1 MNGAAPSI
9 VHREADGFPPIVV
22 GGTGGSGT
30 RVVRAVLARAGA
42 FMGARLN
49 EAGDAMDFEP
59 FLDDIINPVLA
70 VTRSLDY
77 AADTLPTPLRLL
89 ALRRFDDAATRYC
102 GERPPDVR
110 WGWKNPRSMYVLPLI
125 HARFPAM
132 TFIHVLRDGRD
143 MALSQNRNQ
152 LRKHYEALFG
162 EPAAETD
169 DRAAL
174 RLWSTANRAVADWG
188 GRVLGTHYLQVRFED
203 LCRDPSNSCAALLR
217 RLALPVDAGDAL
229 ASIVAPPATIGRWRR
244 AASAPPPEPLEPSAT
259 TALAAFGYR

>member
-1 MNGAAPSI
+1 MRVAGSWILRRWAGDP
-9 VHREADGFPPIVV
+9 PPIVV

-59 FLDDIINPVLA
+59 FLDEFINPVLA

-77 AADTLPTPLRLL
+77 AIDGLPAPLRGS
-89 ALRRFDDAATRYC
+89 ALRRFDEAAARYR
-102 GERPPDVR
+102 GERPAGLR

-125 HARFPAM
+125 HARFPAL
-132 TFIHVLRDGRD
+132 TFVHVVRDGRD
-143 MALSQNRNQ
+143 MALSRNRNQ

-162 EPAAETD
+162 EAASESD

-174 RLWSTANRAVADWG
+174 RLWSRTNREAADWAE
-188 GRVLGTHYLQVRFED
+188 RVLGARYLRVRFED
-203 LCRDPSNSCAALLR
+203 LCRDPGNECAALAR
-217 RLALPVDAGDAL
+217 RLRLPVDAGDVL
-229 ASIVAPPATIGRWRR
+229 AAIVNPPPTIGRWR
-244 AASAPPPEPLEPSAT
+244 AATTAELAEPPAM